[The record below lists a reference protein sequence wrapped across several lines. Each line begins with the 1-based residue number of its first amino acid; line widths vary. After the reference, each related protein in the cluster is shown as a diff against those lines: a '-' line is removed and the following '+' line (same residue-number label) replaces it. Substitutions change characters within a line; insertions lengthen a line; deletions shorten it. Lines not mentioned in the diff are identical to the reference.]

1 MIREYAYT
9 TGTPGSVTR
18 TVNIAYGNAWKD
30 QMTSFDGQAITYDV
44 CGNMLTRG
52 TKSYT
57 WGQGKQLASVSNG
70 HTIQYQYDHKLI
82 VSGTEYLKLA
92 SEGKSIEKPEDISKI
107 SDKTYPC
114 PQYFSYLLC
123 F

>member
-1 MIREYAYT
+1 MCNVVNLTMIREYAYT

-30 QMTSFDGQAITYDV
+30 QMTSFDGQAITYDA

-57 WGQGKQLASVSNG
+57 WAQGKQLASVSNG
-70 HTIQYQYDHKLI
+70 HTIQYQYDHNGLRI
-82 VSGTEYLKLA
+82 RLNSVRHR
-92 SEGKSIEKPEDISKI
+92 IP
-107 SDKTYPC
+107 
-114 PQYFSYLLC
+114 
-123 F
+123 